1 MMLEVEQKF
10 LLDVPDIT
18 RARLEMLEIVWHPE
32 IEQVDRYFNHPGRDF
47 AVTDEA
53 LRLRSVGGHNWIT
66 YKGPKLDHL
75 TQTRREL
82 ELPLA
87 DGSEWPAE
95 YGELLAALGFRAVRE
110 VRKTRRPGELFHHGL
125 PVEVAWDT
133 IAGLGEFL
141 EIELVVEEPFVED
154 ARAVLLDLAGE
165 LHLGQ
170 PERRSYL
177 ELLLAQGDANK
188 SA

>member
-10 LLDVPDIT
+10 LLDVPEVT

-53 LRLRSVGGHNWIT
+53 LRLRSVAGQNWIT
-66 YKGPKLDHL
+66 YKGPKLDQL
-75 TQTRREL
+75 TKTRREL

-87 DGSEWPAE
+87 DGTEWPAE

-110 VRKTRRPGELFHHGL
+110 VRKTRRPGQLFHHGM

-141 EIELVVEEPFVED
+141 ELELVVEEQFVED

-165 LHLGQ
+165 LHLGN

-177 ELLLAQGDANK
+177 ELLLAQAESRK
-188 SA
+188 SS

>member
-10 LLDVPDIT
+10 LLDLPDVT
-18 RARLEMLEIVWHPE
+18 RTRLEMLEVVWHPE
-32 IEQVDRYFNHPGRDF
+32 IEQVDRYFNHPGHPGRDF

-53 LRLRSVGGHNWIT
+53 LRLRSVGGQNWIT
-66 YKGPKLDHL
+66 YKGPKLDQL
-75 TQTRREL
+75 TKTRREL

-87 DGSEWPAE
+87 DGLDLPVDYA
-95 YGELLAALGFRAVRE
+95 ELLAALGFRAVRE
-110 VRKTRRPGELFHHGL
+110 VRKTRRPGQLFHHGM

-133 IAGLGEFL
+133 IAGLGQFL
-141 EIELVVEEPFVED
+141 ELELVVEEQFVDD

-165 LHLGQ
+165 LHLGK

-177 ELLLAQGDANK
+177 ELLLAS
-188 SA
+188 SAL

>member
-10 LLDVPDIT
+10 HLDVPELT
-18 RARLEMLEIVWHPE
+18 RQRLASLGVEWRPE
-32 IEQVDRYFNHPGRDF
+32 IEQVDRYFNHPSRDF

-53 LRLRSVGGHNWIT
+53 LRLRSVGPDNWIT
-66 YKGPKLDHL
+66 YKGPKLDQL
-75 TQTRREL
+75 TKTRREI

-110 VRKTRRPGELFHHGL
+110 VRKTRRPGELFHHGA
-125 PVEVAWDT
+125 PIEVAWDT

-141 EIELVVEEPFVED
+141 EIELVVEEQFVDD

-165 LHLGQ
+165 LHLGK
-170 PERRSYL
+170 PERHSYL
-177 ELLLAQGDANK
+177 ELLLAQEDADK
-188 SA
+188 TG

>member
-10 LLDVPDIT
+10 LLDLPEVT
-18 RARLEMLEIVWHPE
+18 RTRLEVLEVEWHPE

-47 AVTDEA
+47 AITDEA
-53 LRLRSVGGHNWIT
+53 LRLRSVGGQNWIT
-66 YKGPKLDHL
+66 YKGPKLDLL
-75 TQTRREL
+75 TKTRREL

-87 DGSEWPAE
+87 DGGELPAE
-95 YGELLAALGFRAVRE
+95 YGELLAALGFRAVLE
-110 VRKTRRPGELFHHGL
+110 VRKTRRPGQLFHHGM

-133 IAGLGEFL
+133 IASLGQFL
-141 EIELVVEEPFVED
+141 ELELVVEEQFVAD

-165 LHLGQ
+165 LHLGK

-177 ELLLAQGDANK
+177 ELLLA
-188 SA
+188 SSTLP